1 MAVLLRCGKP
11 RNLSPLKRVFVS
23 SQTDQLQP
31 RLKIYTK
38 KGDKGTTYNFAGQ
51 KLPKDHQIF
60 EALGA
65 GDELTSV
72 IG

>member
-1 MAVLLRCGKP
+1 M
-11 RNLSPLKRVFVS
+11 FY